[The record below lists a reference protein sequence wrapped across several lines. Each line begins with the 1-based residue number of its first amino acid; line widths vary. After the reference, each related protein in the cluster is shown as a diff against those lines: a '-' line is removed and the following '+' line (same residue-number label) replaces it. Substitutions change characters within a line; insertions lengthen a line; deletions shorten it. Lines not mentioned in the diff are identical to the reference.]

1 MIETNMT
8 PRPEPG
14 GLRRGTPACAWAFA
28 AAMTFLAPTS
38 VPAQE
43 EAAEND
49 ARLDGYENNV
59 VIADD
64 SVALTW
70 ILFVFLT
77 MVTLGAVF
85 KNAKRTHL
93 D

>member
-1 MIETNMT
+1 MI
-8 PRPEPG
+8 
-14 GLRRGTPACAWAFA
+14 
-28 AAMTFLAPTS
+28 FLAPTS
-38 VPAQE
+38 APAQE
-43 EAAEND
+43 EAVEND

-59 VIADD
+59 AIADD